1 MRVASRVPRKSS
13 MRVWGLIGFRIWGF
27 RVSGSKPKVWGKGV
41 GTKLGALL
49 VRIRFGDILY
59 YISIIRNPQYWCW

>member
-1 MRVASRVPRKSS
+1 
-13 MRVWGLIGFRIWGF
+13 MRVWGLIGFRILGF

-41 GTKLGALL
+41 GTKLGALP

-59 YISIIRNPQYWCW
+59 YISIIKTPNTGVGKCFSTCSTHHT